1 MNITSLTADG
11 VAAILAQHSN
21 SPVLRIQIRPEQD
34 ASRVREGLPTWLDE
48 KSIQSLIDDQN
59 TYVIIDSA
67 DLYDVIKSF
76 EETRDASVD
85 APLQWRMT
93 AVVISGTDVRYCSLV
108 TSQGW

>member
-1 MNITSLTADG
+1 
-11 VAAILAQHSN
+11 
-21 SPVLRIQIRPEQD
+21 
-34 ASRVREGLPTWLDE
+34 LPTWLDE